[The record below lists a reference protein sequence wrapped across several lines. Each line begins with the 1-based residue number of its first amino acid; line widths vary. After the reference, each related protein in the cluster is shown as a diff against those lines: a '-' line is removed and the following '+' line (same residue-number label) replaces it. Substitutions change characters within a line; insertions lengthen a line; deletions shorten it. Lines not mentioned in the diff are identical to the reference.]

1 MQITLRDYQKED
13 FKELQA
19 IVRKTWHY
27 DEFCSPKTAAKLAG
41 VFLSS
46 CLTNHTFSRIA
57 LLNNKPVGIILVKN
71 RAIHK
76 CPVKYRLK
84 QIKSIL
90 SLYLSK
96 EGRKVSKIFGSVNGI
111 DKQLLADVNKSYPAE
126 LSLFAVDSSCRGKG
140 IGKQLFNAALEYLK
154 EQKLNEFYLFTDTS
168 CNYGFYEHQG
178 LVRRCEREHLFN
190 IKNQQAKM
198 NFFIY
203 DYQLQKC
210 KF

>member
-27 DEFCSPKTAAKLAG
+27 DEFCSPKTAAKLAN
-41 VFLSS
+41 VFLS
-46 CLTNHTFSRIA
+46 
-57 LLNNKPVGIILVKN
+57 NKPVGIILVKN

-84 QIKSIL
+84 QIESIL

-126 LSLFAVDSSCRGKG
+126 LSLFAVDSSYRGKG

-154 EQKLNEFYLFTDTS
+154 EQRLNEFYLFTDTS

-203 DYQLQKC
+203 DYQL
-210 KF
+210 